1 MHTTD
6 ELTSETFEY
15 RRAGEAVPR
24 TGVMPAMAVED
35 RLGVV
40 MASPTDGLGAGNFV
54 LSCVTAF
61 YDRLREQ
68 RDEFFEYPDYY
79 TFQASPDTLDY
90 LEFDIWPDH
99 KNVSVAPEAE
109 RALRAVNDR
118 AIDVLLVPD
127 SSGADGDIE
136 GIEDVTLRSA
146 ERRID
151 ACYLYAPDGDLADA
165 DLSVGVPWAVVGD
178 WYRET
183 LDAAGD
189 GAAAFVPPHSDDAV
203 LAQGFREVGLDEAIT
218 HLPTGRGP

>member
-1 MHTTD
+1 MHTTE
-6 ELTSETFEY
+6 ELTAETFEY
-15 RRAGEAVPR
+15 RRDGDAVPR
-24 TGVMPAMAVED
+24 SEVMPAMSVDD

-40 MASPTDGLGAGNFV
+40 MASQTDGLGAGNFV

-99 KNVSVAPEAE
+99 KNVSVAPDPE
-109 RALRAVNDR
+109 RVLRAINDR

-127 SSGADGDIE
+127 SSGSDADVG
-136 GIEDVTLRSA
+136 GVEDVTLRSA

-165 DLSVGVPWAVVGD
+165 DLSIGVPWAAVGD

-183 LDAAGD
+183 LAAGGD
-189 GAAAFVPPHSDDAV
+189 AAAFTPPRDGAV
-203 LAQGFREVGLDEAIT
+203 LAQAFREIGLEEALTRLLVG
-218 HLPTGRGP
+218 GRP

>member
-6 ELTSETFEY
+6 ELTAGTFEY
-15 RRAGEAVPR
+15 RRDGDDVPR
-24 TGVMPAMAVED
+24 PEVMPAMAVED

-68 RDEFFEYPDYY
+68 REEFLEYPDYY
-79 TFQASPDTLDY
+79 TFQASPDPLDY
-90 LEFDIWPDH
+90 LEFDVWPDH
-99 KNVSVAPEAE
+99 KNVPVAPGPE
-109 RALRAVNDR
+109 RLLRAVNDR

-127 SSGADGDIE
+127 SPGNDADVE

-151 ACYLYAPDGDLADA
+151 ACYLYAPDGELADA
-165 DLSVGVPWAVVGD
+165 DFSIGLPWAAVGG

-189 GAAAFVPPHSDDAV
+189 GAAALAPPRSDDAV
-203 LAQGFREVGLDEAIT
+203 LAQGFRGIGLDEAIS
-218 HLPTGRGP
+218 HLPIDERP